1 MNKPSDVEYDDLRM
15 QFVNLINT
23 SHLPAFILESMVY
36 SVYLELKNIA
46 DKQLIANR
54 KAYEESDGENE
65 NEADN

>member
-1 MNKPSDVEYDDLRM
+1 MNKLSDVEYEELHS
-15 QFVNLINT
+15 QIVNLINT

-54 KAYEESDGENE
+54 KTYEESDGENE

>member
-1 MNKPSDVEYDDLRM
+1 MNKPSDVEYEELHS
-15 QFVNLINT
+15 QNVNLINT

-65 NEADN
+65 NEADT

>member
-1 MNKPSDVEYDDLRM
+1 MNKPSDVEYEELHS
-15 QFVNLINT
+15 QIVNLINT

-54 KAYEESDGENE
+54 KTYEESDGENE

>member
-23 SHLPAFILESMVY
+23 SHLPVFILESMVY

-54 KAYEESDGENE
+54 KAYEEPDGENE